1 MKHHILIK
9 WNELVTD
16 KEAIALEAEALFQG
30 VLTVPGVHSVALHR
44 NVISR
49 PNRYDLMLVIT
60 MDEAA
65 LPLYDVSEPHRQ
77 WKERYN
83 HLLAA
88 KAIFDCE

>member
-16 KEAIALEAEALFQG
+16 KEALAQEAGELFQG
-30 VLTVPGVHSVALHR
+30 VLSVPGVHGVELHR

-65 LPLYDVSEPHRQ
+65 LPVYDESEPHRQ
-77 WKERYN
+77 WKERYD

-88 KAIFDCE
+88 KALFDCE